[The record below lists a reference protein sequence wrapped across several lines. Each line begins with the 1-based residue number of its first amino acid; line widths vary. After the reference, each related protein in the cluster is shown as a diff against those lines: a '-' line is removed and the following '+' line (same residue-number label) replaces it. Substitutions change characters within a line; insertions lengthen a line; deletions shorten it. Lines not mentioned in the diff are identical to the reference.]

1 MAVCLLCVTA
11 TVSAQNLNTA
21 YFTSDYMY
29 RHYMNPAFG
38 NECNY
43 VAIPALGNINSSMQ
57 GNFGYEDIFYKNPQ
71 YGQVA
76 DAKKTTT
83 FMNPYIST
91 DEALGGFGKGNNRL
105 TMSVDMMLLSAGFK
119 SFGGYNTIELA
130 SRTNIG
136 MSLPYELFSFA
147 KNTGNKNYDM
157 GDISAHA
164 QSFIELGFGHSRDI
178 NEQLRVGA
186 KVKLLFGVGDANI
199 RLKDMK
205 ADLSQSDKWTVSGS
219 AEANVS
225 MAGFSYESKTED
237 YDSRDDQ
244 YEHIDKMDVDGVGLG
259 GFGLAADFGAVYKIN
274 EDWTVSAAVND
285 LGFIRWTNNMQAV
298 TASNT
303 FEFDGFHDVS
313 VNSDSGSTIDDKADD
328 YSDQMA
334 DFFNLRDNDNKGGRT
349 TGIGATLNIGATY
362 NLPAYRKMTFGAL
375 STTRIN
381 GIYSWTEGRL
391 SANWEPLKWLDGG
404 VSFAL
409 NSFTA
414 STGWIIN
421 IHPTGFNFF
430 IASDHILGKM
440 SKEGIPLSGN
450 SSIALGMNVLF

>member
-1 MAVCLLCVTA
+1 M
-11 TVSAQNLNTA
+11 
-21 YFTSDYMY
+21 
-29 RHYMNPAFG
+29 
-38 NECNY
+38 
-43 VAIPALGNINSSMQ
+43 
-57 GNFGYEDIFYKNPQ
+57 
-71 YGQVA
+71 
-76 DAKKTTT
+76 
-83 FMNPYIST
+83 
-91 DEALGGFGKGNNRL
+91 
-105 TMSVDMMLLSAGFK
+105 
-119 SFGGYNTIELA
+119 
-130 SRTNIG
+130 
-136 MSLPYELFSFA
+136 
-147 KNTGNKNYDM
+147 
-157 GDISAHA
+157 
-164 QSFIELGFGHSRDI
+164 
-178 NEQLRVGA
+178 GA

-259 GFGLAADFGAVYKIN
+259 GFGLAVDFGAVYKIN
-274 EDWTVSAAVND
+274 EDWAVSAAVND

-334 DFFNLRDNDNKGGRT
+334 DFFNLRDNGNKGGRT

-450 SSIALGMNVLF
+450 SSIALGMNILF